1 MTLKVEEKQ
10 AVFNRKNELIME
22 TWLNMQR
29 MSLGLDAC
37 EVCMVFPVH
46 LMLPV
51 LLIATVLSS
60 FNFTY
65 HTICVIKI
73 LQFAESYCLYH
84 VMHLP

>member
-37 EVCMVFPVH
+37 EVCMFFPVH
-46 LMLPV
+46 LMPPV
-51 LLIATVLSS
+51 LLIAAVLSS
-60 FNFTY
+60 FNLL
-65 HTICVIKI
+65 II
-73 LQFAESYCLYH
+73 
-84 VMHLP
+84 